1 MMLMNDKINNNQLRS
16 IYSNDKNKFDYET
29 FLNLGLDPEKVSK
42 TQEILNK
49 AGDIEVGQSPNE
61 VVLERRLFRLRH
73 YKPVLKNPIR
83 PPILIVYALMNKS
96 YIFDL
101 QKDKSWIANLINQ
114 GFDIYLIDWKEPKQ
128 LDKFASF
135 EDYVNIFID
144 ECVEFI
150 KSVARVERITI
161 HGYCL
166 GSTMSVM
173 YTCTHQ
179 QNIKNLCIVAPIMDT
194 EKDSTVLGTLAKNID
209 AEKMVNSLGNVP
221 SIYLQTCFSLLK
233 PFKQGVNKYYN
244 LIQNIDNKKFVE
256 NFLRIEK
263 WLYDTPAIAGT
274 IFKQWM
280 NDIYKQNL
288 LVRNRMEL
296 QGKRIDL
303 SKIKVPL
310 LNVIAEED
318 HLV

>member
-1 MMLMNDKINNNQLRS
+1 
-16 IYSNDKNKFDYET
+16 
-29 FLNLGLDPEKVSK
+29 
-42 TQEILNK
+42 
-49 AGDIEVGQSPNE
+49 
-61 VVLERRLFRLRH
+61 
-73 YKPVLKNPIR
+73 
-83 PPILIVYALMNKS
+83 
-96 YIFDL
+96 
-101 QKDKSWIANLINQ
+101 
-114 GFDIYLIDWKEPKQ
+114 
-128 LDKFASF
+128 
-135 EDYVNIFID
+135 
-144 ECVEFI
+144 
-150 KSVARVERITI
+150 
-161 HGYCL
+161 
-166 GSTMSVM
+166 
-173 YTCTHQ
+173 
-179 QNIKNLCIVAPIMDT
+179 MDT

-288 LVRNRMEL
+288 LVHNHMEL

-318 HLV
+318 HLVSPEGSVSINSLVSSNDKRIMKFYTGHVGLIASNYSQNNVLPKVGQWIKSRSDLN